1 MLAGRRVLVTG
12 ASGGLGTHVV
22 EAFLAVGAHVV
33 AAARKKTTLDA
44 LRAAMHTSDR
54 LALAE
59 SDVTDPELVERLFTG
74 VERDGPLHAV
84 ISVVGTWAGG
94 DVGDTDDEKYRRL
107 VTTNLDAS
115 FWVLRG
121 AVRRMK
127 PRGAGHIVLV
137 GAASALKPTPGE
149 AIYGATKAAVLHL
162 VQSTA
167 AELLGTG
174 ITVNALLPGTMD
186 TPDNRASMPDADPSR
201 WTRPADVAAM
211 AVRLCTS
218 DARGV
223 TGAAI
228 PLPSLP
234 KRS

>member
-1 MLAGRRVLVTG
+1 MSLTGRHVLVTG

-44 LRAAMHTSDR
+44 LRAAMRLSDR

-59 SDVTDPELVERLFTG
+59 SDVTDPVLVERLFDG
-74 VERDGPLHAV
+74 IERDGPLHAV
-84 ISVVGTWAGG
+84 VAVVGTWAGG
-94 DVGDTDDEKYRRL
+94 ALVDGDDATYRRL
-107 VTTNLDAS
+107 VATNLDAS
-115 FWVLRG
+115 YFVLRG
-121 AVRRMK
+121 AARRMV
-127 PRGAGHIVLV
+127 PRGGGHIVV
-137 GAASALKPTPGE
+137 IGSTAAAGPSPGQ
-149 AIYGATKAAVLHL
+149 AVYGATKAAVVHL
-162 VQSTA
+162 VSSAA

-174 ITVNALLPGTMD
+174 VTVNALLPGTMD
-186 TPDNRASMPDADPSR
+186 TPENRKAMPDADFSR

-211 AVRLCTS
+211 AVRLCTT

-228 PLPSLP
+228 PLPA
-234 KRS
+234 R